1 VNRFATSDK
10 LARYAGIAPKEWSSN
25 EKGKRTRSAHGE
37 RQLHRTFFRLAVVQV
52 TRSRKGRPLCPES
65 RAYYEKKLGEGKSK
79 KAALTS
85 LMRVLVR
92 VVWRMLK
99 EQAPYE
105 KKVQAGNK

>member
-10 LARYAGIAPKEWSSN
+10 LARYAGIAPKEWASGG
-25 EKGKRTRSAHGE
+25 KGKLTRSAHGE
-37 RQLHRTFFRLAVVQV
+37 RQLHRTFFRLAVVQIN
-52 TRSRKGRPLCPES
+52 RSRKGEPLCPES
-65 RAYYEKKLGEGKSK
+65 RDYFEKKLNEGKSK

-92 VVWRMLK
+92 VVWRMLR

-105 KKVQAGNK
+105 KKVQAGHK